1 MVTVAIARHSGCTSP
16 VAEATPANTCDFT
29 VTIAGGTRASGVSL
43 ELPFT
48 VGGTGITT
56 ADYSITA
63 PTGITGSGGMLTFAQ
78 ADTTETITLTI
89 TDDDLNEAQETL
101 TITGAAAGASG
112 LRLTGTGAGPVE
124 YTSGGNTASVMV
136 TDNDA
141 ITVTLARDSAT
152 ATEGGSAEFT
162 VTLDHASTAQ
172 VVVPYTIGDG
182 SGDDAPSPAVGAT
195 GTVEFPLGANGQTAT
210 TMTLSLPIPRT
221 DALGDGDMR
230 NLQVT
235 LGATASEYMAAGTIM
250 RTTTAGMHTAD
261 VTVSYRTAVRT
272 LTVTGPATVTEGTAG
287 TFNIGITGTPFRTP
301 AAVPVTWT
309 ITPTGSADADDF
321 GGMAGLTGM
330 VTFPTQTSFT
340 ITPVNNDL
348 VESGKSFTVQLSV
361 EDNSLDDGT
370 AFGDPATVSI
380 DEDDEAGLTISPS
393 PLEVPEGGEAQY
405 TVRLATQPT
414 MGTVTVTVSGGGS
427 TVTFAPTTALT
438 FTSTNWNTPQTV
450 TVTAAM
456 DAEIDDTAT
465 LAHEVTGSGEY
476 AGITEVN
483 LAVTIVKPA
492 GEAATHELLLPE
504 VTRAV
509 VGQQMDAIAGR
520 VGNIFGGGVG
530 DSASFRQRGS
540 SLAGAA
546 AALAQSAADA
556 DGVVDVDAITTA
568 DARKLLHGLA
578 FATPVLGAGH
588 GGEHDPNLGF
598 WGGAEYR
605 DFGGKDGDDEWDGS
619 AFGLHFG
626 ADGQV
631 LDNLR
636 AGLMLSYSDSETE
649 YTRSVDGAEV
659 KGDYDLEV
667 TSVSPYLA
675 WRLGDGSAWASVT
688 YGSGEVEDKPDD
700 GEAGVNDVTVS
711 GVAAGGSRKLLSQGG
726 RELSVRGDVF
736 TAESE
741 VDGDGD
747 GDRAGLDEDLEV
759 DTERVRVALAWSYPG
774 RFAAGRLAPA
784 FDLGLRHDGGD
795 GSSGGG
801 LELGGELKFRDQARG
816 LTLIGNARALLG
828 HSGDQRGWGLGGLVR
843 VQNGVDGQG
852 LALTVAPGYGDEL
865 AGVGD
870 ALGESALWN
879 GLRQGQKPAD
889 LHARLDAEV
898 GYGIPTAG
906 LGDSRFGRAVGGVF
920 GVDSVGMVTPYSS
933 LRVGNSAHDYRLGM
947 RWTPARHIDLDL
959 FARHRNATTT
969 DNAIAIEGKLR
980 F

>member
-1 MVTVAIARHSGCTSP
+1 
-16 VAEATPANTCDFT
+16 
-29 VTIAGGTRASGVSL
+29 
-43 ELPFT
+43 
-48 VGGTGITT
+48 
-56 ADYSITA
+56 
-63 PTGITGSGGMLTFAQ
+63 
-78 ADTTETITLTI
+78 
-89 TDDDLNEAQETL
+89 
-101 TITGAAAGASG
+101 
-112 LRLTGTGAGPVE
+112 
-124 YTSGGNTASVMV
+124 
-136 TDNDA
+136 
-141 ITVTLARDSAT
+141 
-152 ATEGGSAEFT
+152 
-162 VTLDHASTAQ
+162 
-172 VVVPYTIGDG
+172 
-182 SGDDAPSPAVGAT
+182 
-195 GTVEFPLGANGQTAT
+195 
-210 TMTLSLPIPRT
+210 
-221 DALGDGDMR
+221 
-230 NLQVT
+230 
-235 LGATASEYMAAGTIM
+235 MAAGTIM
-250 RTTTAGMHTAD
+250 RTTTAAMHTAD

-272 LTVTGPATVTEGTAG
+272 LTVTCAPASIAEGASTTCTITRTGTA
-287 TFNIGITGTPFRTP
+287 FSSPM
-301 AAVPVTWT
+301 AVTWT
-309 ITPTGSADADDF
+309 ITHAQTGGTSDADF
-321 GGMAGLTGM
+321 TAVMGS
-330 VTFPTQTSFT
+330 VTFPTQTTFRIAT
-340 ITPVNNDL
+340 TDDNF
-348 VESGKSFTVQLSV
+348 VESAESFTVQVSV
-361 EDNSLDDGT
+361 ANPSADMGT
-370 AFGDPATVSI
+370 AIGTAASLSI
-380 DEDDEAGLTISPS
+380 TDNDTAGLVISPS
-393 PLEVPEGGEAQY
+393 PLEVPEGGEARY
-405 TVRLATQPT
+405 TVRLATQPVDST
-414 MGTVTVTVSGGGS
+414 ASVTVAITVTDGSGA
-427 TVTFAPTTALT
+427 TVTTVAAAPASLT
-438 FTSTNWNTPQTV
+438 FTATNWNTPQTV

-465 LAHEVTGSGEY
+465 LAHAVSGSGEY
-476 AGITEVN
+476 AGITAVD

-546 AALAQSAADA
+546 AALAQSAAGA

-588 GGEHDPNLGF
+588 GDYFDPNLGF

-626 ADGQV
+626 ADGRV

-675 WRLGDGSAWASVT
+675 WRLGDGGSAWASVT

-700 GEAGVNDVTVS
+700 GEAGVNDVTLS

-736 TAESE
+736 TTESE

-843 VQNGVDGQG
+843 VQNGADGQG
-852 LALTVAPGYGDEL
+852 LAVSVAPGYGGEF
-865 AGVGD
+865 ARAVGAGD

-898 GYGIPTAG
+898 GYGIPTAS
-906 LGDSRFGRAVGGVF
+906 LAAAELFGDGV
-920 GVDSVGMVTPYSS
+920 VTPYSS

-959 FARHRNATTT
+959 FARHRNATVT